1 MPTVLFRLRP
11 CPAAAKHHSHVKLLQ
26 PCADAKWHGAMKIQ
40 QWPLRHVGSVKL
52 AWFCS
57 HLYFYISKIW
67 QLFHV
72 PSMIT
77 ITIKLQNDITS
88 SCHITSETCNSQMTL
103 FIYVHFLFFLDFT
116 YMKII
121 ICMKMSNLCFHMRYG
136 VILLCFVSVVII
148 TLQLQSQCNLRSA
161 MCTNLQNTFT
171 CVPAIHEW

>member
-88 SCHITSETCNSQMTL
+88 SCHITSETCNSQITL
-103 FIYVHFLFFLDFT
+103 FIYVRFLFNAIFFSFYIYEDY
-116 YMKII
+116 YMYENVQSVFSYEIWGYSSLFC
-121 ICMKMSNLCFHMRYG
+121 ICSHHH
-136 VILLCFVSVVII
+136 IATAESV
-148 TLQLQSQCNLRSA
+148 
-161 MCTNLQNTFT
+161 
-171 CVPAIHEW
+171 